1 MRTSEY
7 DKTLYYLFGL
17 RTFGIHLGLEV
28 PKLLAAKVGN
38 PQRRYPAVHIAGTNG
53 KGTTAALIES
63 VLREKGL
70 KTGLYTSPHLV
81 NFNERIRVNGTPIE
95 DGAIMDYADYLKDSV
110 DKNGASFFEA
120 TTVIALKYFAD
131 MEVDIVVAE
140 AGLGAR
146 LDTTM
151 LVEPVIS
158 AITSINLDHT
168 KYLGETVKEIA
179 AEKVHV
185 MRWGI
190 PCIVG
195 NNSRTVFNIFDEF
208 ARKSKSEYKKASD
221 LCSIPNIV
229 YGKGDVK
236 VEARFKDRS
245 IADLSVPLMGVHQR
259 ENIQTSLAVIDTIP
273 DISISDEQIKR
284 GFGEVSF
291 RGRMEI
297 VSEEPSVIYDVAHN
311 PSAVKSLIESVQLH
325 YPDRKITGLLA
336 LLKGKDY
343 EGILNELVR
352 RVEFLVCTEIPGHDS
367 VSSETLADSG
377 KALGID
383 TKSLPGFE
391 EATKRGLSK
400 LNEKSL
406 LLIFGSHYVAEM
418 VYDNF
423 RLPHPYEVGA

>member
-1 MRTSEY
+1 LRTSEY
-7 DKTLYYLFGL
+7 DKTLHYLFGL

-28 PKLLAAKVGN
+28 SKLLAAKVGN
-38 PQRRYPAVHIAGTNG
+38 PQRHYPAVHIAGTNG
-53 KGTTAALIES
+53 KGTTAVLIES

-95 DGAIMDYADYLKDSV
+95 DEVIMDYADYLKGTV
-110 DKNGASFFEA
+110 NKNGASFFEA

-140 AGLGAR
+140 TGLGAR

-151 LVEPVIS
+151 LVEPVVS

-168 KYLGETVKEIA
+168 KYLGETVEEIA

-185 MRWGI
+185 MRQGI

-195 NNSRTVFNIFDEF
+195 NNSQAVFNIFDEF
-208 ARKSKSEYKKASD
+208 ARKSKSEYRKASD
-221 LCSIPNIV
+221 LCSIPDIN
-229 YGKGDVK
+229 YGKGGVK
-236 VEARFKDRS
+236 VEAQFKDRS
-245 IADLSVPLMGVHQR
+245 ITDLSVPLMGVHQR
-259 ENIQTSLAVIDTIP
+259 ENIQTSLAVIETIP
-273 DISISDEQIKR
+273 DISISDEQIKK

-291 RGRMEI
+291 RGRMET
-297 VSEEPSVIYDVAHN
+297 VSEEPFVIYDVAHN
-311 PSAVKSLIESVQLH
+311 PSAVKSLIESVRLH

-336 LLKGKDY
+336 LLKEKDY
-343 EGILNELVR
+343 EGILNELAR
-352 RVEFLVCTEIPGHDS
+352 RVEFLVCTDIPGHVS

-377 KALGID
+377 NVLGLN

-391 EATKRGLSK
+391 EAIEQGLAELNGKRM
-400 LNEKSL
+400 
-406 LLIFGSHYVAEM
+406 LLIFGSHYVAET

-423 RLPHPYEVGA
+423 HLPHPYEAGA

>member
-7 DKTLYYLFGL
+7 DKTLHYLFGL

-28 PKLLAAKVGN
+28 SKLLAAKIGN

-53 KGTTAALIES
+53 KGTAAALIET

-95 DGAIMDYADYLKDSV
+95 DEAIMDYANYLKDSV
-110 DKNGASFFEA
+110 NKNGASFFEA

-151 LVEPVIS
+151 LVEPVVS

-168 KYLGETVKEIA
+168 KYLGETVEEIA
-179 AEKVHV
+179 AEKAPV
-185 MRWGI
+185 MRQGI

-195 NNSRTVFNIFDEF
+195 NNSQTVYNIFDDF
-208 ARKSKSEYKKASD
+208 SRKSNSEYQKAFD
-221 LCSIPNIV
+221 LCLISDII
-229 YGKGDVK
+229 YGHGDVK
-236 VEARFKDRS
+236 VEAQFKDRS
-245 IADLSVPLMGVHQR
+245 ITDLSLPLMGVHQS
-259 ENIQTSLAVIDTIP
+259 ENIQTSLAVIETIP
-273 DISISDEQIKR
+273 DISISDDQIKK
-284 GFGEVSF
+284 GFGKVSL

-297 VSEEPSVIYDVAHN
+297 VSKEPFVVYDVAHN
-311 PSAVKSLIESVQLH
+311 PSAVKSLIESVRLH

-336 LLKGKDY
+336 LLKEKDY
-343 EGILNELVR
+343 EGILKELLR
-352 RVEFLVCTEIPGHDS
+352 RVEFLVCTDIPGHDS

-377 KALGID
+377 KALGINAN
-383 TKSLPGFE
+383 SIPGFE
-391 EATKRGLSK
+391 EAVKRGLAE
-400 LNEKSL
+400 LNEKSM
-406 LLIFGSHYVAEM
+406 LLIFGSHYVAET

-423 RLPHPYEVGA
+423 HLPHPYEVGA